1 MSAGTTQT
9 SEIYGPALSD
19 DVTVAMGFKI
29 KKTLESLVQVLPT
42 RNLQKQWQIH
52 ERLENKNEHA

>member
-19 DVTVAMGFKI
+19 DVAVAMGFKI
-29 KKTLESLVQVLPT
+29 KKTLESVVQVLPT

-52 ERLENKNEHA
+52 ERLKNKNEHA